1 MKTNIPDQAFQMVAD
16 SHENYLPQDGVY
28 GVDRHPDVHVYF
40 QVITGL
46 DGHMAGHYDMLMPST
61 STVCVAPVWLPAV
74 IDVRVDVP
82 TECTTST
89 DQVPAETESAE
100 TQTVPPFF
108 DPKTYQGKTFQF
120 KPLTGRLPP
129 SQEINQANINKL
141 FNIKDVATSST
152 ETPDKQVD
160 ASNTKNGHVAMPS
173 GEQTKTDKDNDTD
186 QASQQPPCTIE
197 QQPTNAVHAQ
207 GPSQAAEAEA
217 CEAHQTNLQH
227 DGHDKPHSPQALP
240 AEPASTPAP
249 ATETQ
254 ASPADQQAKAMH
266 IEYVKIAKPPEE
278 QAYQQTPCT
287 IDQQPT
293 NAAHAQ
299 GPSQAAEAE
308 ACEAHQT
315 NLQHDGHDKPHSPQ
329 ALSAEPAST
338 PAPATETQASP
349 ADQQA
354 KAMHIEYVKIAKPP
368 EEQTKTDS
376 KDDHTDHASQQPPCT
391 IDQQPTNAVHA
402 QGPSQA
408 AEAEACEAHQ
418 TNLQHDGH
426 DKPHSPQALSAEPA
440 ATSVPATETQA
451 SPADQPVKAM
461 HIEYGKI
468 AKPPEEQTKEDSKND
483 HTDQT
488 SQQPPCTI
496 DQQPTNPVHAQGPS
510 QAAEAEACEAHQTD
524 DRRDDHDKP
533 HSPQALPAEPAS
545 TPAPATETQ
554 SSPADQQ
561 AKAMHIEYGKIAKPP
576 EEQASQQ
583 PPCTIDQQPTNAAHA
598 QGPSQAAEAEACEAH
613 QTNLQHDGHD
623 KPHSLQ
629 ALSAEPAAT
638 PVPATETQASPA
650 DQPVKAMHIEY
661 GKIAKPP
668 EEQTKEDSKNDHTD
682 QTSQQPPCTIDQQ
695 PTNAVHAQGPSQA
708 AEAEACEAHQTNLQH
723 DGHDKPHSPQALSAE
738 PAATPVPATETQAS
752 PADQPVKAMHIE
764 YGKIAKPPE
773 EQTKEDSK
781 NDHTD
786 QTSQQPPCTID
797 QQPTNTVHAQG
808 QSQAAEAEACEA
820 HQTDD
825 RRDDHDKP
833 HSPGALPTAQ
843 QSDISTTDART
854 NLSSSF
860 FFIRPDHQETHNVE
874 GSIMERLNKVLS
886 KGRVRSFS
894 PSEDSQRTD
903 HSGFTPDTSSAT
915 MPMKHASTALQPQQL
930 PQTAPPHP
938 PQPSQSP
945 YYLPKDALATATQP
959 APPPRPS
966 QRPTLKPRPSQPPS
980 MTKHAPQAMQAK
992 HTERQWQKPPD
1003 AAQATTTMI
1012 PKEEGVANN
1021 SQKKNESEDESS
1033 VSTGTESFVL
1043 KLYEETWQS
1052 LIQSS
1057 SCKQRHLICNWKH
1070 KLQDNSTIGI
1080 MECGQQGKLV
1090 GTATLVTIKIINNFA
1105 DLRTCTEFKTASEE
1119 QKLAWRKRIVHN
1131 KKPLYQWIL
1140 EDIVELKQ
1148 PLQGPSSRGKAT
1160 WVNIAKL
1167 KSFVEREVP
1176 EPDLRE
1182 TCKYFV
1188 DRLSEEDRNI
1198 LGERLRQLDGH
1209 TVTMGSTC
1217 SGTDVCVCVM
1227 KSTFQILGQLFDA
1240 TRWSF

>member
-1 MKTNIPDQAFQMVAD
+1 
-16 SHENYLPQDGVY
+16 
-28 GVDRHPDVHVYF
+28 
-40 QVITGL
+40 
-46 DGHMAGHYDMLMPST
+46 
-61 STVCVAPVWLPAV
+61 
-74 IDVRVDVP
+74 
-82 TECTTST
+82 
-89 DQVPAETESAE
+89 
-100 TQTVPPFF
+100 
-108 DPKTYQGKTFQF
+108 
-120 KPLTGRLPP
+120 
-129 SQEINQANINKL
+129 
-141 FNIKDVATSST
+141 
-152 ETPDKQVD
+152 
-160 ASNTKNGHVAMPS
+160 
-173 GEQTKTDKDNDTD
+173 
-186 QASQQPPCTIE
+186 
-197 QQPTNAVHAQ
+197 
-207 GPSQAAEAEA
+207 
-217 CEAHQTNLQH
+217 
-227 DGHDKPHSPQALP
+227 
-240 AEPASTPAP
+240 
-249 ATETQ
+249 
-254 ASPADQQAKAMH
+254 MH
-266 IEYVKIAKPPEE
+266 KGNHK
-278 QAYQQTPCT
+278 
-287 IDQQPT
+287 
-293 NAAHAQ
+293 
-299 GPSQAAEAE
+299 
-308 ACEAHQT
+308 
-315 NLQHDGHDKPHSPQ
+315 
-329 ALSAEPAST
+329 
-338 PAPATETQASP
+338 
-349 ADQQA
+349 
-354 KAMHIEYVKIAKPP
+354 
-368 EEQTKTDS
+368 
-376 KDDHTDHASQQPPCT
+376 
-391 IDQQPTNAVHA
+391 
-402 QGPSQA
+402 
-408 AEAEACEAHQ
+408 
-418 TNLQHDGH
+418 
-426 DKPHSPQALSAEPA
+426 
-440 ATSVPATETQA
+440 
-451 SPADQPVKAM
+451 
-461 HIEYGKI
+461 
-468 AKPPEEQTKEDSKND
+468 
-483 HTDQT
+483 
-488 SQQPPCTI
+488 
-496 DQQPTNPVHAQGPS
+496 
-510 QAAEAEACEAHQTD
+510 
-524 DRRDDHDKP
+524 
-533 HSPQALPAEPAS
+533 
-545 TPAPATETQ
+545 
-554 SSPADQQ
+554 
-561 AKAMHIEYGKIAKPP
+561 
-576 EEQASQQ
+576 
-583 PPCTIDQQPTNAAHA
+583 
-598 QGPSQAAEAEACEAH
+598 
-613 QTNLQHDGHD
+613 
-623 KPHSLQ
+623 
-629 ALSAEPAAT
+629 
-638 PVPATETQASPA
+638 
-650 DQPVKAMHIEY
+650 
-661 GKIAKPP
+661 
-668 EEQTKEDSKNDHTD
+668 
-682 QTSQQPPCTIDQQ
+682 
-695 PTNAVHAQGPSQA
+695 
-708 AEAEACEAHQTNLQH
+708 
-723 DGHDKPHSPQALSAE
+723 
-738 PAATPVPATETQAS
+738 
-752 PADQPVKAMHIE
+752 
-764 YGKIAKPPE
+764 
-773 EQTKEDSK
+773 
-781 NDHTD
+781 
-786 QTSQQPPCTID
+786 
-797 QQPTNTVHAQG
+797 QPTNT
-808 QSQAAEAEACEA
+808 EAEACEA

-930 PQTAPPHP
+930 PQPAPPHP

-1043 KLYEETWQS
+1043 KLHEETWQS

-1090 GTATLVTIKIINNFA
+1090 GTATLVTIKSINNFA

-1119 QKLAWRKRIVHN
+1119 QKSAWRKRIVHN

-1140 EDIVELKQ
+1140 EDIFELKQ
-1148 PLQGPSSRGKAT
+1148 PLQGPSSRGKAM

>member
-129 SQEINQANINKL
+129 SQEIKQANINKL

-152 ETPDKQVD
+152 DTPDKQVD

-207 GPSQAAEAEA
+207 G
-217 CEAHQTNLQH
+217 T
-227 DGHDKPHSPQALP
+227 
-240 AEPASTPAP
+240 
-249 ATETQ
+249 
-254 ASPADQQAKAMH
+254 
-266 IEYVKIAKPPEE
+266 
-278 QAYQQTPCT
+278 
-287 IDQQPT
+287 
-293 NAAHAQ
+293 
-299 GPSQAAEAE
+299 
-308 ACEAHQT
+308 
-315 NLQHDGHDKPHSPQ
+315 
-329 ALSAEPAST
+329 
-338 PAPATETQASP
+338 
-349 ADQQA
+349 
-354 KAMHIEYVKIAKPP
+354 
-368 EEQTKTDS
+368 
-376 KDDHTDHASQQPPCT
+376 
-391 IDQQPTNAVHA
+391 
-402 QGPSQA
+402 
-408 AEAEACEAHQ
+408 
-418 TNLQHDGH
+418 
-426 DKPHSPQALSAEPA
+426 
-440 ATSVPATETQA
+440 
-451 SPADQPVKAM
+451 
-461 HIEYGKI
+461 
-468 AKPPEEQTKEDSKND
+468 
-483 HTDQT
+483 
-488 SQQPPCTI
+488 
-496 DQQPTNPVHAQGPS
+496 
-510 QAAEAEACEAHQTD
+510 
-524 DRRDDHDKP
+524 
-533 HSPQALPAEPAS
+533 
-545 TPAPATETQ
+545 
-554 SSPADQQ
+554 
-561 AKAMHIEYGKIAKPP
+561 
-576 EEQASQQ
+576 
-583 PPCTIDQQPTNAAHA
+583 
-598 QGPSQAAEAEACEAH
+598 SQAAEAEACEAH

-723 DGHDKPHSPQALSAE
+723 DGHDKPHSLQALSAE

-860 FFIRPDHQETHNVE
+860 FFIRPDHQEPHNVE

-930 PQTAPPHP
+930 PQPAPPHP

-1033 VSTGTESFVL
+1033 VSTGKESFVL
-1043 KLYEETWQS
+1043 KLHEETWQS

-1080 MECGQQGKLV
+1080 MECGQQGNLV
-1090 GTATLVTIKIINNFA
+1090 GTATLVTIKSINNFA

-1119 QKLAWRKRIVHN
+1119 QKSAWRKRIVHN

-1140 EDIVELKQ
+1140 EDIFELKQ
-1148 PLQGPSSRGKAT
+1148 PLQGPSSRGKAM